1 MKPEVEFMVGPF
13 LDGEVKLCLL
23 AKPKCKL
30 HYYLQVADEMI
41 HQCRRKRRYKKK
53 KKKQFSESFHN
64 SCLSCDL
71 LRLDLQVVKR

>member
-53 KKKQFSESFHN
+53 KKKQFSESFHFTTPVYLAI
-64 SCLSCDL
+64 SYGSTS
-71 LRLDLQVVKR
+71 RL